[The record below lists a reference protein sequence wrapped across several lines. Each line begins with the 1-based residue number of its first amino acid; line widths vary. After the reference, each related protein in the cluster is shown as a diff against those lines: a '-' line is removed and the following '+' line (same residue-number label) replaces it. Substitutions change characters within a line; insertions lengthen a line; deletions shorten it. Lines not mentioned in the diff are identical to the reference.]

1 MRTLR
6 GAGRAFLALA
16 GIGLVAIVVA
26 SGAGAARGDD
36 QLQKIDHFVVIYE
49 ENHSFDNLYGGWEG
63 VNGRAN
69 ADAAHTTQVN
79 QAGNAYSCLKQDDVN
94 LTSPSPLATTCNDST
109 TGNTGGSFASAF
121 TNTPFQIDSFIPAT
135 AKTCPEPTVFG
146 PANGI
151 LDPNGLPGGC
161 TRDLV
166 HRFYQEPYQLNG
178 GAQNRYVTGSD
189 AIGLTMGYYDTTAL
203 PLYQYLH
210 DRGRPDYTIL
220 DDFFQGS
227 FGGSF
232 LNHQWLIAAASPVWN
247 GALNDGSG
255 DDLHSVVDANG
266 MPNNYPLY
274 VSPLG
279 SNVKDQQLTQSCSP
293 AASRPPFQRA
303 FACGNYA
310 VNTTQP
316 FVQPFSP
323 GTAVTRRLPAIPA
336 SYPTIGDELTNADVD
351 WAWYSGGWS
360 NATGDTTGPGYTNG
374 PGP

>member
-36 QLQKIDHFVVIYE
+36 QLQKINHIVVIYE

-69 ADAAHTTQVN
+69 ADGPHTSQVN
-79 QAGNAYSCLKQDDVN
+79 QAGTAYSCLKQDDVN
-94 LTSPSPLATTCNDST
+94 LASPPLSATCSDST
-109 TGNTGGSFASAF
+109 TGTTGGPF
-121 TNTPFQIDSFIPAT
+121 TSHFSNAPFQIDTYIPPT
-135 AKTCPEPTVFG
+135 AKTCPSPLVFG

-189 AIGLTMGYYDTTAL
+189 AIGLTMGYYDTKAL
-203 PLYQYLH
+203 PIYAYLH
-210 DRGRPDYTIL
+210 AKHHPDYGI
-220 DDFFQGS
+220 DDNFFQS
-227 FGGSF
+227 AFGGSY
-232 LNHQWLIAAASPVWN
+232 LNHQWFIAAATPAWN

-255 DDLHSVVDANG
+255 DDLHSA
-266 MPNNYPLY
+266 
-274 VSPLG
+274 
-279 SNVKDQQLTQSCSP
+279 
-293 AASRPPFQRA
+293 
-303 FACGNYA
+303 
-310 VNTTQP
+310 
-316 FVQPFSP
+316 
-323 GTAVTRRLPAIPA
+323 
-336 SYPTIGDELTNADVD
+336 
-351 WAWYSGGWS
+351 
-360 NATGDTTGPGYTNG
+360 
-374 PGP
+374 